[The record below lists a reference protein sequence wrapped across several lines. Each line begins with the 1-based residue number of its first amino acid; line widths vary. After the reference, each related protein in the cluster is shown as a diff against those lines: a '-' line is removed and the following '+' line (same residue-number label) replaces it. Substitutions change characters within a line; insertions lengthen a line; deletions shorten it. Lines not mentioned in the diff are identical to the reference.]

1 MKRVTGHDH
10 AGHYTGTPF
19 DHIVLAH
26 DERHLRRKVLT
37 LQKGEQI
44 LVDLPDPIA
53 FTHGDVLILED
64 GRMAEII
71 AADEVLYEVTPRDRQ
86 HLSELAWH
94 LGNRHLP
101 AQLEEDR
108 IVILRDHVIKAML
121 EGLGARITEI
131 VAPFHPLRGAYHSG
145 HGHDHRDHDHHDHSH
160 GHHHHHSHD

>member
-1 MKRVTGHDH
+1 MKRVTGHAH

-37 LQKGEQI
+37 LQQGEQI
-44 LVDLPDPIA
+44 LIDLPDPIA
-53 FTHGDVLILED
+53 FTHGDVLVLDD

-71 AADEVLYEVTPRDRQ
+71 AAEEVLYEVTPRDRQ

-121 EGLGARITEI
+121 EGLGAKVTEI

-145 HGHDHRDHDHHDHSH
+145 HGHDHHDHAHHDH
-160 GHHHHHSHD
+160 GHHHHSHD